1 MRPYVRVILMPDLIH
16 LSFSP
21 EMEKAILEGRKIMTS
36 RRESRPEWRPGP
48 GVFRVGDRN
57 YQIVACWWG
66 YYKLIRDRL
75 YAAEGFSS
83 PEELDQYFRGLGY
96 PTHDRAH
103 YFMIFFRPWGDQ

>member
-1 MRPYVRVILMPDLIH
+1 MPDLIP

-36 RRESRPEWRPGP
+36 RRKARPEWRPVP
-48 GVFRVGDRN
+48 GSGYFRVGVEMYKIVAAWWED
-57 YQIVACWWG
+57 YQI
-66 YYKLIRDRL
+66 IRDRF

-96 PTHDRAH
+96 PTNGRV
-103 YFMIFFRPWGDQ
+103 YYYIIIFQTARFGRPSDES